1 MNMKKVI
8 IAVLA
13 VTVFA
18 GSAIAADVMEMKKG
32 VSFNHKAHAEALK
45 DCTKCHAKAD
55 GGKIAGFGKDLAHKA
70 ACKDC
75 HSTMKKGPT
84 NCKGCHSK

>member
-8 IAVLA
+8 VAVLA

-18 GSAIAADVMEMKKG
+18 GSAIAADVIEMKKG
-32 VSFNHKAHAEALK
+32 VSFKHKAHVEVLK

-55 GGKIAGFGKDLAHKA
+55 GGKIDGFGKDLAHKK